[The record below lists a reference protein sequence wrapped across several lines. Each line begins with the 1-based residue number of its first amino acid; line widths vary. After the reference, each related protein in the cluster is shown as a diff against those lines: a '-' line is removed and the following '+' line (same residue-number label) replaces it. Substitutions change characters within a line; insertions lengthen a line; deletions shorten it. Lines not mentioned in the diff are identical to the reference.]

1 MSHVIFH
8 IFGPFLC
15 DLDMGYKT
23 EKVIQP
29 PISIG
34 ITLQRGLNNYANFIT
49 LFQIR
54 DKSSEVST
62 NHMSGRKICKVNN
75 DSLFGMML
83 LLGETRQAEFLV
95 PV

>member
-1 MSHVIFH
+1 MSHEIFH

-23 EKVIQP
+23 EKLFNP
-29 PISIG
+29 LISIG
-34 ITLQRGLNNYANFIT
+34 ITLQRGLNNYAVFIT

-54 DKSSEVST
+54 DKSSEVCT
-62 NHMSGRKICKVNN
+62 NHMSGRKICKFNN

-83 LLGETRQAEFLV
+83 LLQEICQA
-95 PV
+95 